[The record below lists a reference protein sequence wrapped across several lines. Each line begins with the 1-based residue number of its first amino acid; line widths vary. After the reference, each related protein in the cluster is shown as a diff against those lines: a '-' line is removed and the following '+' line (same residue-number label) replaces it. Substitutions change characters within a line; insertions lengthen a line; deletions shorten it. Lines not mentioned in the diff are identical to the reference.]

1 MPPDR
6 EVLTRNAFRRTAL
19 ETRCQLYF
27 PAPDDDV
34 VLLRTGFLKHI
45 QVLSPALTACVS
57 GKQLSCL
64 ACL

>member
-1 MPPDR
+1 MPSGG
-6 EVLTRNAFRRTAL
+6 RRWRRGASSTSGA
-19 ETRCQLYF
+19 
-27 PAPDDDV
+27 DDDV